1 MCLSTVY
8 SGSNADS
15 NALIIEDVTSITVED
30 NTIRLNDIAGETK
43 VVNGAIRSID
53 FVKNTIFIDPV

>member
-8 SGSNADS
+8 SGSNADP

-43 VVNGAIRSID
+43 VVSGAIRSID
-53 FVKNTIFIDPV
+53 FVRNTIFIDPA